1 MLIKV
6 LKEFLLPFFTAL
18 GVVLGASII
27 GSLGTL
33 LTFGSPLQTMG
44 NLAKNVRIWAL
55 VVAIGG
61 TFSTIRI
68 IESGIFGGEIIALA
82 RQVVVILGAFLGS
95 YLGYWIIINIVG
107 SGSKP

>member
-33 LTFGSPLQTMG
+33 LTFGSPLQTMV